1 MTQASES
8 EEMLMIF
15 GNSNSYEIKSG
26 DILREEENVEQKYKI
41 VRINSCPWNH
51 LILLNKVWKYK
62 KNVY

>member
-8 EEMLMIF
+8 EEVLMIF

-41 VRINSCPWNH
+41 VRINSCP
-51 LILLNKVWKYK
+51 
-62 KNVY
+62 